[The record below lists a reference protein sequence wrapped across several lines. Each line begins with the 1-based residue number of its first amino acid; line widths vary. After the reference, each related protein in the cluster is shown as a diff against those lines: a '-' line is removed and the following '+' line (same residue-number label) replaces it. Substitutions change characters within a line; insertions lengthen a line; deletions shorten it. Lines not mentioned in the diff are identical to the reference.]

1 MDFKQLS
8 LEFQSNKTTKVQQI
22 VVRKYQVKWFFEGF
36 EKIISKTSFLSQLA
50 LSLDFQLNYEEVNL
64 IEVKIDE
71 LRSFYQKINQALIRY
86 LSELDNPVIIKNLYE
101 DFLNNFYK
109 QVKDYLNKGMIPG
122 VVGEIMQFNLKE
134 GNQVYDPQK
143 YDEYLMS
150 FFELNMMK
158 RMRYYLR
165 QISHYQ
171 NDDAVYFLLLQAY
184 DQKII
189 ETTRSVK
196 NLKTKAH
203 LGA

>member
-22 VVRKYQVKWFFEGF
+22 VVGKYQVKWFFEGF

>member
-22 VVRKYQVKWFFEGF
+22 VVGKYQVKWFFEGF

-86 LSELDNPVIIKNLYE
+86 LSELDNPVMIKNLYE

>member
-22 VVRKYQVKWFFEGF
+22 VVGKYQVKWFFEGF

-86 LSELDNPVIIKNLYE
+86 LSELDNPVMIKNLYE

-122 VVGEIMQFNLKE
+122 MVGEIMQFNLKE

>member
-22 VVRKYQVKWFFEGF
+22 VVGKYQVKWFFEGF

-86 LSELDNPVIIKNLYE
+86 LSELDNPVMIKNLYE

-158 RMRYYLR
+158 RIRYYLR